1 VKLFQSFSLNNHFI
15 DQELNNKLLEY
26 TDNVP
31 WNESEIYNAELR
43 EIILKYN
50 LFFDC
55 KLENKINFIKPKPIN
70 SGMISLVYKVYN
82 VFDNKQYVI
91 KMKRKNIEHKIND
104 AIDNLQFMIYFFS
117 YFSFTKYYIDLFKLP
132 KLIEQNVNIIK
143 QQINFQMEV
152 KNILK
157 MKNICKNLKYIKIPE
172 VNEKITEQF
181 PNFIMMEFIDGL
193 KINQLKEADYKPFS
207 KQVIKFGLVS
217 AYIYGISHGDLHCGN
232 ILFIKDFQEN
242 YINQK
247 NKYKL
252 GLIDFGL
259 LYELNTY
266 NREKILDIMVNLKDT
281 STRELAIKFL
291 SLDNIKNQEEIF
303 AKLSK
308 EQFLELVEIVEK
320 IIVEIKTEKKFINFQ
335 KLFYGIFIDL
345 NNFFKKE
352 EFNHFNIEFSE
363 ELVKMQM
370 VLLAT
375 QGTVLKLCKNE
386 FWDLLNEVSN
396 EIWHPSLLIN

>member
-1 VKLFQSFSLNNHFI
+1 
-15 DQELNNKLLEY
+15 
-26 TDNVP
+26 
-31 WNESEIYNAELR
+31 
-43 EIILKYN
+43 
-50 LFFDC
+50 
-55 KLENKINFIKPKPIN
+55 
-70 SGMISLVYKVYN
+70 
-82 VFDNKQYVI
+82 
-91 KMKRKNIEHKIND
+91 
-104 AIDNLQFMIYFFS
+104 
-117 YFSFTKYYIDLFKLP
+117 
-132 KLIEQNVNIIK
+132 
-143 QQINFQMEV
+143 
-152 KNILK
+152 
-157 MKNICKNLKYIKIPE
+157 
-172 VNEKITEQF
+172 
-181 PNFIMMEFIDGL
+181 
-193 KINQLKEADYKPFS
+193 
-207 KQVIKFGLVS
+207 
-217 AYIYGISHGDLHCGN
+217 
-232 ILFIKDFQEN
+232 
-242 YINQK
+242 
-247 NKYKL
+247 
-252 GLIDFGL
+252 
-259 LYELNTY
+259 
-266 NREKILDIMVNLKDT
+266 MVNLKDT